1 MIIPV
6 TGRYRAHS
14 THVAG
19 ALKPVTYARQFDART
34 VTSHARPTHKP
45 MAPLA
50 HLEIPSRRRVRIGHY
65 IRRRSHLQTTAPA
78 STTSIEGSSAVS
90 IVVSVLPVASFPV
103 GHFMAS
109 SASGVKGAL
118 SGIRTRMMLTSL
130 TTVATALRG
139 SGIVYRVGGRWR
151 WALEVKLRFC
161 LGMPSAIHSPKTLSC
176 YICNSTDAHHYLEE
190 RNGRTETRK
199 QWGNIIHHLLQT

>member
-1 MIIPV
+1 MEEAKIRNDMIIPV

-19 ALKPVTYARQFDART
+19 ALKPVTYARQFDAHT

-50 HLEIPSRRRVRIGHY
+50 HLEIPSRRHVRIGY
-65 IRRRSHLQTTAPA
+65 YTRRRSHLQTTARA
-78 STTSIEGSSAVS
+78 STTSIEGSSTVS
-90 IVVSVLPVASFPV
+90 IVVSVLPSAAAFPV

-109 SASGVKGAL
+109 SVSGV
-118 SGIRTRMMLTSL
+118 MMSASL
-130 TTVATALRG
+130 TAFATALRGSG

-151 WALEVKLRFC
+151 
-161 LGMPSAIHSPKTLSC
+161 
-176 YICNSTDAHHYLEE
+176 
-190 RNGRTETRK
+190 
-199 QWGNIIHHLLQT
+199 